1 MSRVINNYVF
11 TSHKK
16 SWQMHKFII
25 NAILIT
31 LRHSDM
37 LQLSKGY
44 ISAGST
50 KYTFQQQDQHNELQ
64 DVKLHAA
71 H

>member
-1 MSRVINNYVF
+1 MR
-11 TSHKK
+11 T
-16 SWQMHKFII
+16 FII
-25 NAILIT
+25 NDILIT

-44 ISAGST
+44 LSAASK
-50 KYTFQQQDQHNELQ
+50 KYTLKQQDQHSELQ